1 MNAIIFDM
9 DGVLVDSMHY
19 HAESWDV
26 VLKTVGIRI
35 DRKIIYELEGAN
47 YRQVID
53 SVFRQFGR
61 IPSEEEIQEI
71 GKKKLHI
78 FEEIA
83 QIKPFDG
90 TKKLLEKLRQKYQLA
105 VVSGS
110 NRRTVRSIINGF
122 FPDTFQIIIDGESM
136 KVCKPSPE
144 PYLLAVRR
152 LGVAKDQCLVIEN
165 APLGIQSAKAAGLR
179 CIAIVSYLGKEYL
192 KEADVVIDSH
202 RELEKC
208 IQEEETRTEANNG
221 CAHG

>member
-19 HAESWDV
+19 HAESWDI
-26 VLKTVGIRI
+26 VLKTAGIHI

-53 SVFRQFGR
+53 IVFSQFGR
-61 IPSEEEIQEI
+61 VPSEEEIQEI

-90 TKKLLEKLRQKYQLA
+90 TKELLEKLRQKYQLA

-110 NRRTVRSIINGF
+110 NRRTVHSAINGF
-122 FPDTFQIIIDGESM
+122 FPDTFQVIIDGEAM

-144 PYLLAVRR
+144 PYLLAVQR
-152 LGVAKDQCLVIEN
+152 LGVAKDQCLV
-165 APLGIQSAKAAGLR
+165 
-179 CIAIVSYLGKEYL
+179 
-192 KEADVVIDSH
+192 
-202 RELEKC
+202 
-208 IQEEETRTEANNG
+208 
-221 CAHG
+221 